1 MGGVCENIG
10 GRVGTILEIGGVVRP
25 ELYKVLGG
33 EFRVRIIT
41 KRGHGVKQGNI
52 GK

>member
-10 GRVGTILEIGGVVRP
+10 GVWGYSRDWGRGKTRIIQSVRGVIRVG
-25 ELYKVLGG
+25 
-33 EFRVRIIT
+33 IIT
-41 KRGHGVKQGNI
+41 KRGHGVMEGNI